1 MRAGRVALGT
11 RAVDSAARRGR
22 LALLLV
28 AADASRH
35 ALGRLAPEA
44 RTASR
49 LTVASREELGRAL
62 GRRTVA
68 VAGVTDAALA
78 ARILER
84 EHAPAGDDESSGSKE
99 DLEGQ
104 VP

>member
-1 MRAGRVALGT
+1 M
-11 RAVDSAARRGR
+11 DSAARRGR

-44 RTASR
+44 RAATR
-49 LTVASREELGRAL
+49 LTVASREALGRAL

-68 VAGVTDAALA
+68 VAGVTDVALA

-84 EHAPAGDDESSGSKE
+84 ELAPAGDDESSGSRQ
-99 DLEGQ
+99 DPEGQ